1 MEFLDG
7 FHGLFHIPK
16 MLLRRNYKLQ
26 NQVSSRSITSISQM
40 EAFSD
45 VLKMFTERM
54 VLEDSGL
61 DLQHVLTEQL
71 LLEQLNLQ
79 LLSLPLTNLA
89 TNEKCALIFFF

>member
-1 MEFLDG
+1 
-7 FHGLFHIPK
+7 
-16 MLLRRNYKLQ
+16 
-26 NQVSSRSITSISQM
+26 M

-54 VLEDSGL
+54 VLEDFGL

-79 LLSLPLTNLA
+79 LLSLPLTN
-89 TNEKCALIFFF
+89 